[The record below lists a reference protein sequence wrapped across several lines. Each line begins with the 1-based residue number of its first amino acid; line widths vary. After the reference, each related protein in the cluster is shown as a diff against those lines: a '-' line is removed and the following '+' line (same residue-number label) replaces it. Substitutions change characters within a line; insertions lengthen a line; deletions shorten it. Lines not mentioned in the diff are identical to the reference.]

1 MKALSVIGEMPETG
15 EQVARYIEMAT
26 NEALSGDRDLLAV
39 YKQLYAANKAIEG
52 VIANI
57 KGHVL
62 EEAAKYSARGEFE
75 AVGATFSIA
84 QRTNYDYKESEWS
97 KYKDALR
104 TAKECE
110 AFIKALKQPVFD
122 QETGEEVMPVTVK
135 VTETLTVKRF

>member
-75 AVGATFSIA
+75 AVGATFSIS

-104 TAKECE
+104 TVKECE
-110 AFIKALKQPVFD
+110 QFIKALKQPVFD
-122 QETGEEVMPVTVK
+122 QETGEEVQPVTVK

>member
-39 YKQLYAANKAIEG
+39 YKQLYAANKALEG

-62 EEAAKYSARGEFE
+62 EEAAKYAARGEFE
-75 AVGATFSIA
+75 AVGATFSIS

-104 TAKECE
+104 TVKECE

-122 QETGEEVMPVTVK
+122 QETGEEVQPVTVK
-135 VTETLTVKRF
+135 VTETLTVKKF